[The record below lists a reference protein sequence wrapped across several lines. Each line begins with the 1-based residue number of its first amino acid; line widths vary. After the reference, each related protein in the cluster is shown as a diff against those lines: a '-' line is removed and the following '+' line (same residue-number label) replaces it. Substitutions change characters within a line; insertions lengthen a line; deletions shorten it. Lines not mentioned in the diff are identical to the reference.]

1 MEEVFYSE
9 GGEALE
15 QVTQKCGGS
24 PIAGDD
30 GSRSGWWEAL
40 STLIEL
46 WVSLFI
52 AGELDQMIFKGPF
65 QLN

>member
-52 AGELDQMIFKGPF
+52 ARGLV
-65 QLN
+65 